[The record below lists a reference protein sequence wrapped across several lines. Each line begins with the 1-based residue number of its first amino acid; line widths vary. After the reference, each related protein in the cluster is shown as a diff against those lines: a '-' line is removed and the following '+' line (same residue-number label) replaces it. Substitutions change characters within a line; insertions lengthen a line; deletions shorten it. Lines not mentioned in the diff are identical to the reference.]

1 MDGVSAAAGIVGLV
15 VPVIHAARILFDDI
29 NSILGAPETIT
40 LIRQDLESL
49 KKTLAALDT
58 VPPVDLDLLG
68 PKVIIEIKSALNLCN
83 HACVKFSADLR
94 RWTRNLDDG
103 KLLWLEKVKIGFFKQ
118 KRINAL
124 SAQLQNWKL
133 TIDQVVNMA
142 TLHSSLRN
150 THISKDIQKTIAAQE
165 MQLKQVITE
174 LDNSRTR
181 LESEL
186 AETITSPLPE
196 DTEENHVDQTRVV
209 EELYQQG
216 MALRCPHDALEKALL
231 KTENHTGVKVTNV
244 TVDHTGKVLAGLINT
259 EGKYTTVDVTI
270 DNIKVS
276 NGGKIVAGVVEGV
289 KIDF

>member
-49 KKTLAALDT
+49 RKTLAALDT

-142 TLHSSLRN
+142 TL
-150 THISKDIQKTIAAQE
+150 
-165 MQLKQVITE
+165 
-174 LDNSRTR
+174 
-181 LESEL
+181 
-186 AETITSPLPE
+186 
-196 DTEENHVDQTRVV
+196 
-209 EELYQQG
+209 
-216 MALRCPHDALEKALL
+216 
-231 KTENHTGVKVTNV
+231 
-244 TVDHTGKVLAGLINT
+244 
-259 EGKYTTVDVTI
+259 
-270 DNIKVS
+270 
-276 NGGKIVAGVVEGV
+276 
-289 KIDF
+289 